1 MKVCKFFKVHS
12 DAIIPSFA
20 HENDAGMDVCS
31 TEKTILAPG
40 EWKKVGCGFQ
50 IEIPDGFFGA
60 LAPRSGLALKK
71 GLTLLNSWGVID
83 SGYRGEICAILINH
97 SSAIVTLEKQ
107 TRIAQLIILPYEK
120 IRLEE
125 SKIPLSETV
134 RGSGGFGSTGI

>member
-1 MKVCKFFKVHS
+1 MKVCKFFNVHS